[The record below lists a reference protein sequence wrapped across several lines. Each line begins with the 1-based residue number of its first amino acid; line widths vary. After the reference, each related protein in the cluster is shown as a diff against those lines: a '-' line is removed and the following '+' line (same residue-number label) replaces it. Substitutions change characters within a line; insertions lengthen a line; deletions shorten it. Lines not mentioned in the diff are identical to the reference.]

1 MEIIKT
7 EGIVLKKMEIN
18 EADVILTI
26 FTEDLGKIDCLIHGI
41 RKSKKRE
48 KITINPMNVSTI
60 SLYKKNNY
68 YTIKDMELKKNFLE
82 ISKNIDKIE
91 IGFYFLDTINKVYEY
106 NDADKIFFSRIV
118 NVFNYLDKIEIKDFN
133 ERDKII
139 VYFLKRIMIE
149 QGIYE
154 YNEII
159 TYFSEKLLE
168 IYRLIE
174 SKSSLIKSGNNEI
187 FEIAL
192 IMEKIINKEL
202 QIKLNIKK
210 FIMGERWNE

>member
-210 FIMGERWNE
+210 FIMGER